1 MIIEKTPEYSV
12 EFDGRL
18 KKMSSSNA
26 NYVFDTK
33 TGFTVS
39 WGKTVEEDP
48 GVFPAPEILDIEVT
62 TRCTG
67 PNGKICPQCYKS
79 NSPIGDNMSF
89 ETFKKIIDIFP
100 KTLTQIAIGADATLK
115 CNPDIWKM
123 MEYARSFNIV
133 PNITAADIDDETAD
147 NLAKYCGAVAISCY
161 SWSKEICYDSIKR
174 LTDRGMK
181 QVNMHFMIAEETYDN
196 ALETLNDIKNDPR
209 LEKLNALV
217 FLSLKKKGRA
227 VINHYNCLSQEKF
240 NKLVEKAREMN
251 ISIGF
256 DTCSA
261 KKALVAFNNDP
272 SVAKMVSSCES
283 SRESSYINYR
293 GEYFPCSFTEG
304 TEGWENGL
312 NVLECNNSQ
321 EFIDKIWNHPRTQA
335 FRDHLEKCVYSG
347 CKSCPIYEI

>member
-48 GVFPAPEILDIEVT
+48 GVFPAPEILDIEAT
-62 TRCTG
+62 TKCTG
-67 PNGKICPQCYKS
+67 GCKFCYKS
-79 NSPIGDNMSF
+79 NSLDGHNMSF

-123 MEYARSFNIV
+123 MEYARSLNIV
-133 PNITAADIDDETAD
+133 PNITAADINDETAD
-147 NLAKYCGAVAISCY
+147 KLAKYCGAVSISRY
-161 SWSKEICYDSIKR
+161 DNKNICYDSIKR

-196 ALETLNDIKNDPR
+196 ALETLDDIKNDPR

-272 SVAKMVSSCES
+272 SIAKMVSHCEATYQ
-283 SRESSYINYR
+283 SSYVNVF
-293 GEYFPCSFTEG
+293 GEYFPCSFMEDAG
-304 TEGWENGL
+304 DWKQGL
-312 NVLECNNSQ
+312 SILDCISSED
-321 EFIDKIWNHPRTQA
+321 FIKRIWNNVKTVE
-335 FRDHLEKCVYSG
+335 FRKNLLESVYHG
-347 CKSCPIYEI
+347 CQSCPFYEI